1 MADIKIK
8 SPEGRIIEASEKA
21 FEMIYKGLGFVMF
34 EGQAARDKG
43 QEKKAELTYEALKKL
58 KKAELVAI
66 AESRDVSVTPDAM
79 TNAQIIEAVLSAG
92 KEE

>member
-1 MADIKIK
+1 MPDIKIK

-21 FEMIYKGLGFVMF
+21 FQMIYKGLGFVV
-34 EGQAARDKG
+34 AAREAV
-43 QEKKAELTYEALKKL
+43 EKASEAVELTYETLKKL

-79 TNAQIIEAVLSAG
+79 TNAQIIEAILVAG